1 MRAIVGAWSV
11 LLRPQLTCFTRD
23 TFPRGGETMLYLNP
37 GRVGGQAHKEEH
49 VETILQQVHPVIAN
63 LPTII
68 TGTVYN

>member
-1 MRAIVGAWSV
+1 
-11 LLRPQLTCFTRD
+11 
-23 TFPRGGETMLYLNP
+23 MLYLNP

-68 TGTVYN
+68 TGI